1 MLARLLATIFLFC
14 AAGVAIGFLPNLHRA
29 TDTISLL
36 RPGFGLMCL
45 IGLGFS
51 RSILMRLALGIAGLA
66 ALLTVAPPFFP
77 QAPGAD
83 LRLYSKNILASNTQ
97 MSRLAE
103 DIIEAAPDV
112 VMLQEVSTA
121 NDGLLRKLRARFPH
135 QHLCRFSG
143 WSGIAVLSRH
153 PFSGPPKCSDW
164 RAVAAAPIMIGG
176 QEVWIVSLHI
186 HWPWPFQS
194 AEAEVAA
201 AGVLTSLQGP
211 TVIAGDFNMLPW
223 TQRVQRIARMTGTR
237 LAGPARFTFSRR
249 NIPLPI
255 DLVLAP
261 GGGQV
266 RMRPL
271 IGSDHAGVVA
281 DISLKND

>member
-14 AAGVAIGFLPNLHRA
+14 AAGVAIGFLPDLHRA

-51 RSILMRLALGIAGLA
+51 RSILMRLAL
-66 ALLTVAPPFFP
+66 
-77 QAPGAD
+77 
-83 LRLYSKNILASNTQ
+83 
-97 MSRLAE
+97 
-103 DIIEAAPDV
+103 
-112 VMLQEVSTA
+112 
-121 NDGLLRKLRARFPH
+121 
-135 QHLCRFSG
+135 
-143 WSGIAVLSRH
+143 GIAVLSRH

-194 AEAEVAA
+194 AEAEAAA
-201 AGVLTSLQGP
+201 AGVLTPLQGP

-237 LAGPARFTFSRR
+237 LAGPAQFTFSRR